1 MIDSNPAK
9 VYEHQ
14 IRFNDLVY
22 AAVSE
27 IGNHY
32 FDTYV
37 FDCQAKNSILKEEV
51 D

>member
-9 VYEHQ
+9 VFEQ
-14 IRFNDLVY
+14 QNGFDDMVY
-22 AAVSE
+22 HAVNE